1 MPELRQNR
9 FTKEWVI
16 IATERA
22 KRPKDMVVLRTPR
35 ELPTFDPKCPFCPG
49 NEKATPPEVLRVTAP
64 NDSRWLVRVVPN
76 KFAALQPDLAP
87 QRVVERSHRTV
98 NGFGV
103 HEVVIETPD
112 HSQFTALM
120 PDAQVASVFRALK
133 ARCTDL
139 SLDSRI
145 ANVIIFKNHGVD
157 AGTSLEHPH
166 SQLIATP
173 VISSQVRSRL
183 HEALRHYDEFGECMF
198 CSAVEEELQDKTRL
212 VMITDHFVA
221 LEPFASFTP
230 FCTHI
235 YPRRH
240 MANFA
245 DISGEEISDL
255 AHVLRLILAKLY
267 YGLHDPDFNFT
278 IRSAPAECA
287 GVKYYHWYVSII
299 PRLTRVAGFERG
311 SGMYINTVLPEAA
324 AEFLREVNV
333 ESAATPDSP
342 QLIAAAAEPGIRNC
356 DHWGQNSACMN
367 SITVCAALH
376 FKVESSATWWRGPST

>member
-22 KRPKDMVVLRTPR
+22 KRPKDMVVLRAPR
-35 ELPTFDPKCPFCPG
+35 ALPSFDPKCPFCPG
-49 NEKATPPEVLRVTAP
+49 NEKATPPEVLRVAAA

-76 KFAALQPDLAP
+76 KFAALQPELVP
-87 QRVVERSHRTV
+87 HRVVERSHRTV

-103 HEVVIETPD
+103 HEVVIETSD
-112 HSQFTALM
+112 HSQVTALM
-120 PDAQVASVFRALK
+120 PDTQVASVFRALK

-145 ANVIIFKNHGVD
+145 ANIIIFKNHGVD

-183 HEALRHYDEFGECMF
+183 HEALRHYDEFGECIF
-198 CSAVEEELQDKTRL
+198 CSAVQEELQDKARL
-212 VMITDHFVA
+212 VMATDHFVA

-245 DISGEEISDL
+245 DISAEEINDL
-255 AHVLRLILAKLY
+255 AHVLRLVLAKLY

-278 IRSAPAECA
+278 IRSAPAECS
-287 GVKYYHWYVSII
+287 GVNYYHWYVSII
-299 PRLTRVAGFERG
+299 PRLTRVAGFELG

-333 ESAATPDSP
+333 ESAASPDKP
-342 QLIAAAAEPGIRNC
+342 QLIAATAGPGIR
-356 DHWGQNSACMN
+356 
-367 SITVCAALH
+367 
-376 FKVESSATWWRGPST
+376 R

>member
-9 FTKEWVI
+9 FNKEWVI

-22 KRPKDMVVLRTPR
+22 KRPKDMVVLRAPR
-35 ELPTFDPKCPFCPG
+35 SLPSFDPKCPFCPG
-49 NEKATPPEVLRVTAP
+49 NEKSTPPEVLRVTAS

-76 KFAALQPDLAP
+76 KFAALQPELTP
-87 QRVVERSHRTV
+87 RRVVERSHRTV

-103 HEVVIETPD
+103 HEVIVETSD
-112 HSQFTALM
+112 HSQITALM
-120 PDAQVASVFRALK
+120 PDSQVASVFRALK

-139 SLDSRI
+139 SLDARI
-145 ANVIIFKNHGVD
+145 ANITIFKNHGVD
-157 AGTSLEHPH
+157 AGTSLEHSH

-183 HEALRHYDEFGECMF
+183 QEALRHYDDFGECMF
-198 CSAVEEELQDKTRL
+198 CSAVQEELEDKSRL
-212 VMITDHFVA
+212 VLVTDRFVA

-245 DISGEEISDL
+245 DISGEEITDL
-255 AHVLRLILAKLY
+255 ARVLRLVLAKLY

-299 PRLTRVAGFERG
+299 PRLTRVAGFELG

-333 ESAATPDSP
+333 ESAAAPDKP
-342 QLIAAAAEPGIRNC
+342 QLVTA
-356 DHWGQNSACMN
+356 SA
-367 SITVCAALH
+367 
-376 FKVESSATWWRGPST
+376 FKDGSRG

>member
-1 MPELRQNR
+1 VPELRQNR

-22 KRPKDMVVLRTPR
+22 KRPKDMVVLRAPR
-35 ELPTFDPKCPFCPG
+35 NLPGFDPKCPFCPG
-49 NEKATPPEVLRVTAP
+49 NEKSTPPEVLRVTAAS
-64 NDSRWLVRVVPN
+64 NGQWLVRVVPN
-76 KFAALQPDLAP
+76 KFAALQPDVTP
-87 QRVVERSHRTV
+87 HRVVERSHRTV
-98 NGFGV
+98 QGFGF
-103 HEVVIETPD
+103 HEVIIETPD
-112 HSQFTALM
+112 HAQATALM
-120 PDAQVASVFRALK
+120 ADQQVASVLRVLK

-139 SLDSRI
+139 SLDSRV
-145 ANVIIFKNHGVD
+145 ANVIIFKNHGAD

-166 SQLIATP
+166 CQLIATP

-183 HEALRHYDEFGECMF
+183 YEALRHYDEFGECIF
-198 CSAVEEELQDKTRL
+198 CSAVQEELQDKSRL
-212 VMITDHFVA
+212 IVTTDHFVA
-221 LEPFASFTP
+221 LEPFASYTP

-255 AHVLRLILAKLY
+255 AHVLRLVLAKLY

-278 IRSAPAECA
+278 IRSAPAECS
-287 GVKYYHWYVSII
+287 GVKYYHWYVSVI
-299 PRLTRVAGFERG
+299 PRLTRVAGFELG

-333 ESAATPDSP
+333 ESAAAPDKP
-342 QLIAAAAEPGIRNC
+342 QLITP
-356 DHWGQNSACMN
+356 HL
-367 SITVCAALH
+367 T
-376 FKVESSATWWRGPST
+376 

>member
-9 FTKEWVI
+9 FNKEWVI

-22 KRPKDMVVLRTPR
+22 KRPKDMVVLRAPR
-35 ELPTFDPKCPFCPG
+35 SLPSFDPKCPFCPG
-49 NEKATPPEVLRVTAP
+49 NEKSTPPEVLRVTAP

-76 KFAALQPDLAP
+76 KFAALQPELTP
-87 QRVVERSHRTV
+87 RRVVERSHRTV

-103 HEVVIETPD
+103 HEVIVETSD
-112 HSQFTALM
+112 HSQITALM
-120 PDAQVASVFRALK
+120 PDSQVASLFRALK

-139 SLDSRI
+139 GLDSRI
-145 ANVIIFKNHGVD
+145 ANITIFKNHGVD
-157 AGTSLEHPH
+157 AGTSLEHSH

-183 HEALRHYDEFGECMF
+183 QEALRHYDDFGECMF
-198 CSAVEEELQDKTRL
+198 CSAVQEELQDKSRL
-212 VMITDHFVA
+212 VLVTDRFVA

-245 DISGEEISDL
+245 DISGEEIMDL
-255 AHVLRLILAKLY
+255 ARVLRLVLAKLY

-299 PRLTRVAGFERG
+299 PRLTRVAGFELG

-333 ESAATPDSP
+333 ESAAAPDKP
-342 QLIAAAAEPGIRNC
+342 QLVTA
-356 DHWGQNSACMN
+356 SA
-367 SITVCAALH
+367 
-376 FKVESSATWWRGPST
+376 FKDGSRG

>member
-9 FTKEWVI
+9 FNKEWVI

-22 KRPKDMVVLRTPR
+22 KRPKDMVVLRAPR
-35 ELPTFDPKCPFCPG
+35 SLPSFDPKCPFCPG
-49 NEKATPPEVLRVTAP
+49 NEKSTPPEVLRVTAP

-76 KFAALQPDLAP
+76 KFAALQPELTP
-87 QRVVERSHRTV
+87 RRVVERSHRTV

-103 HEVVIETPD
+103 HEVIVETSD
-112 HSQFTALM
+112 HSQITALM
-120 PDAQVASVFRALK
+120 PDSQVASVFRALK

-145 ANVIIFKNHGVD
+145 ANITIFKNHGVD
-157 AGTSLEHPH
+157 AGTSLEHSH

-183 HEALRHYDEFGECMF
+183 QEALRHYDDFGECMF
-198 CSAVEEELQDKTRL
+198 CSAVQEELEDKSRL
-212 VMITDHFVA
+212 VLVTDRFVA

-245 DISGEEISDL
+245 DISGEEITDL
-255 AHVLRLILAKLY
+255 ARVLRLVLAKLY
-267 YGLHDPDFNFT
+267 YGLHD
-278 IRSAPAECA
+278 PAECA

-299 PRLTRVAGFERG
+299 PRLTRVAGFELG

-333 ESAATPDSP
+333 ESAAAPDKP
-342 QLIAAAAEPGIRNC
+342 QLVTA
-356 DHWGQNSACMN
+356 SA
-367 SITVCAALH
+367 
-376 FKVESSATWWRGPST
+376 FKDGSRG